1 MTEPTA
7 ILGVHHHVPDRPTP
21 RGACDCHVHVFGPTP
36 DYPWAADRTYTPP
49 DASLAD
55 LQALHRRLGI
65 DRVVIVQP
73 SPYGTD
79 NRCTMDA
86 VQALNADGTDRARAV
101 VVIDPD
107 TDEATLRTLHRAGAR
122 GVRLNFETAGIH
134 DPRAA
139 APALARLAERIA
151 PLGWHV
157 QTYTNLAMIEALAPV
172 VRSLPVPLVV
182 DHFGRPRAAEGVGQR
197 GFDVLLDLVARGAAW
212 VKLSAPYR
220 ISRVED
226 YADGAAF
233 ARALAR
239 ANPDRIVWGTDWPH
253 PGGNPDSRK
262 GPDAI
267 EPFRAEDDGSAL
279 DRIGRWLDDD
289 ALVTRMLVDN
299 AARLYDFGR

>member
-7 ILGVHHHVPDRPTP
+7 ILGVQHRTPDRPTP
-21 RGACDCHVHVFGPTP
+21 PGGCDCHVHVFGPTA

-49 DASLAD
+49 DAPLTA
-55 LQALHRRLGI
+55 LRALHRRLGI
-65 DRVVIVQP
+65 ERVVIVQP
-73 SPYGTD
+73 SPYGID

-86 VQALNADGTDRARAV
+86 VRALNADGADRARAV
-101 VVIDPD
+101 VVVDPD
-107 TDEATLRTLHRAGAR
+107 VDDATLRVLHRDGAR

-157 QTYTNLAMIEALAPV
+157 QTYTNLAMIRALAPTI
-172 VRSLPVPLVV
+172 RALPVPLVI
-182 DHFGRPRAAEGVGQR
+182 DHFGRPRAADGVGQD

-220 ISRVED
+220 ISRMDD

-233 ARALAR
+233 ARAIAG

-262 GPDAI
+262 GRDAI

-279 DRIGRWLDDD
+279 VRIRRWLADD

-299 AARLYDFGR
+299 AARLYGFGR